1 MLSMAVVDDIANVR
15 EVLGATQD
23 GVASPGSFVRNI
35 ITKYEFNQVLSLRTL
50 HLSKG
55 APPLIELPKDFRIRG
70 NMELRAIAL
79 REIREGRLP
88 YLVKRVMPNGK
99 TEYRKLADLDMSA
112 VRHLMR

>member
-1 MLSMAVVDDIANVR
+1 MAVVDDIANVR
-15 EVLGATQD
+15 EALAAD
-23 GVASPGSFVRNI
+23 SESASVPGSFVRNI

-55 APPLIELPKDFRIRG
+55 APPLIEIPKDFKIRG
-70 NMELRAIAL
+70 NMELRAVAL
-79 REIREGRLP
+79 REILEGRLP

-99 TEYRKLADLDMSA
+99 TEYRKLAELDMSA

>member
-1 MLSMAVVDDIANVR
+1 MAVVDDIANVR
-15 EVLGATQD
+15 EALAADSEGTSA
-23 GVASPGSFVRNI
+23 PGSFVRNI

-55 APPLIELPKDFRIRG
+55 APPLIEIPKDFKIRG
-70 NMELRAIAL
+70 NMELRAVAL
-79 REIREGRLP
+79 REILEGRLP

-99 TEYRKLADLDMSA
+99 TEYRKLAELDMSA